1 MSDENTTN
9 DRLRPSGKR
18 QIDRAGEGSAGKT
31 SAVAIS
37 RTADEAGHRG
47 SRNPVAYVGSVGR
60 EMKKVIWPTGREMVS
75 STAITIVFLVIMVA
89 LCASIDFLTHE
100 GVEFIFGF

>member
-9 DRLRPSGKR
+9 TRLRPAGKR
-18 QIDRAGEGSAGKT
+18 QITGAEQGRTDR
-31 SAVAIS
+31 VASS
-37 RTADEAGHRG
+37 RATDDADARG
-47 SRNPVAYVGSVGR
+47 SRGPVAYVSSVGR

-75 STAITIVFLVIMVA
+75 SVIITVIFLVIMVA
-89 LCASIDFLTHE
+89 LCASVDFLTHE

>member
-18 QIDRAGEGSAGKT
+18 QIDGAGEGSTRST
-31 SAVAIS
+31 SAVAVS
-37 RTADEAGHRG
+37 RANDDAGHG
-47 SRNPVAYVGSVGR
+47 SSRNPIAYVGSVGR

-75 STAITIVFLVIMVA
+75 STAITLIFLVIMVA
-89 LCASIDFLTHE
+89 LCASIDFATHE

>member
-1 MSDENTTN
+1 MSDENTAN

-18 QIDRAGEGSAGKT
+18 QVDGAGKGT
-31 SAVAIS
+31 TAKVAAT
-37 RTADEAGHRG
+37 RVTEDGGHRG
-47 SRNPVAYVGSVGR
+47 SRGPIAYAGSVGR

-75 STAITIVFLVIMVA
+75 STLITLAFLVIMVA
-89 LCASIDFLTHE
+89 LCASVDFLTHE

>member
-1 MSDENTTN
+1 MSDENTTS

-18 QIDRAGEGSAGKT
+18 QVDGAEKGTTAKVSAARVTDDGQRRP
-31 SAVAIS
+31 A
-37 RTADEAGHRG
+37 RG
-47 SRNPVAYVGSVGR
+47 PVAYAGAVGR

-75 STAITIVFLVIMVA
+75 STVITVIFLVIMVA
-89 LCASIDFLTHE
+89 LCASVDFLTHE

>member
-18 QIDRAGEGSAGKT
+18 QVEQADKGT
-31 SAVAIS
+31 
-37 RTADEAGHRG
+37 TAKVTAARVTDDAGHRG
-47 SRNPVAYVGSVGR
+47 SRGPIAYAGSVGR

-75 STAITIVFLVIMVA
+75 STVITVVFLVIMVA
-89 LCASIDFLTHE
+89 LCATVDYLTHD

>member
-18 QIDRAGEGSAGKT
+18 QLETAEKGAPAK
-31 SAVAIS
+31 VAAT
-37 RTADEAGHRG
+37 RVTDDGGRKPARG
-47 SRNPVAYVGSVGR
+47 PVAYAGSVGR

-75 STAITIVFLVIMVA
+75 STIITIIFLVIMVA
-89 LCASIDFLTHE
+89 LCASVDFLTHE

>member
-18 QIDRAGEGSAGKT
+18 QIENAEKGETAKVASARVTDDGGRKP
-31 SAVAIS
+31 A
-37 RTADEAGHRG
+37 RG
-47 SRNPVAYVGSVGR
+47 PVAYAGSVGR

-75 STAITIVFLVIMVA
+75 STLITIAFLVIMVA
-89 LCASIDFLTHE
+89 LCASVDFLAHE

>member
-18 QIDRAGEGSAGKT
+18 QIDGAESGTTTK
-31 SAVAIS
+31 VAAA
-37 RTADEAGHRG
+37 RVTDDAGHKG
-47 SRNPVAYVGSVGR
+47 SRGPIAYAGSVGR

-75 STAITIVFLVIMVA
+75 STAITIIFLVIMVA
-89 LCASIDFLTHE
+89 LCASVDFLTHE
-100 GVEFIFGF
+100 GVEFAFGF